1 MGESGEGGS
10 SGEGGRRGGGEDGP
24 DLISSPHLLLSAGEG
39 GQGGILGGGG
49 VRGGVSVSSPHLS
62 GSVLSPQH
70 TTGSSSSN
78 NNNNNAAL
86 SNNMAAISQSQ
97 GQGSGMF
104 GGLGLGRSV
113 CDEDVCEVGANDS
126 SVT

>member
-1 MGESGEGGS
+1 M
-10 SGEGGRRGGGEDGP
+10 
-24 DLISSPHLLLSAGEG
+24 
-39 GQGGILGGGG
+39 
-49 VRGGVSVSSPHLS
+49 SVSSPHLS

-70 TTGSSSSN
+70 SSVSATGSSSSN
-78 NNNNNAAL
+78 NSLNNGSGAAL
-86 SNNMAAISQSQ
+86 SNNMAAAAGVLLGVVSQSPGQ

-113 CDEDVCEVGANDS
+113 CDEDVCEVSANDS